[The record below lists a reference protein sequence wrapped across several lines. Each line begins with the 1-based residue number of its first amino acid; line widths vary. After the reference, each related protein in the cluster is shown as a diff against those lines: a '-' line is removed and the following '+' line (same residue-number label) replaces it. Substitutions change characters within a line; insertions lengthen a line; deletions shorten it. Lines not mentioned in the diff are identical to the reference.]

1 MGLALFLALL
11 TGVVAGYVPL
21 AQPHSKRCLSPRLA
35 LDGGGAAIAIRDF
48 DVWAGSSP
56 LIEDVSWNVMPKE
69 RWSLLGPNGCGKST
83 LLRAIAEIAQSGSDG
98 SELANSVY
106 VDGKLQF
113 GMLEQT
119 AVSGAETSVR
129 DEVMSRMTAYQSAK
143 TELQAAEVACTS
155 GDAAEVERLE
165 RATAAFEAAGGYT
178 VDSRVSRVLKG
189 LGFEDSEFERPCSS
203 FSGGWQMRIGLARLL
218 LSEPELLVMDEPTNH
233 LDAAARRW
241 LATYVADYSGTVL
254 VVSHDEAFVSVACD
268 SIAEVSGGRLELY
281 KSVPFAKYTEER
293 EERQRRA
300 VATVEAQE
308 REAARLQG
316 FIDRMGAKASKA
328 KQAKDRQG
336 KLDRLAAEMSQSQ
349 ALVVGARRQPKL
361 VLADPPA
368 CGGRPLA
375 LRGAALA
382 HAEGAK
388 TIIKAC
394 DLDVTR
400 GRRLILRG
408 PNGAGKSTILKA
420 LSGSLELVA
429 GTREVDDKLRLGLF
443 AQDLAQELPQSERAL
458 DYVMATVREHDPSL
472 EDERC
477 RTVMGS
483 LGLVGEKALRQI
495 GSLSGG
501 EKARVALATFCLTP
515 CNVLLLD
522 EPTNHLDVDAI
533 AALLEAL
540 EAYTGAIVVVSHDRP
555 FCEALRCS
563 HVGYVA
569 DGRCTVEERELR
581 NADFSTAA
589 RGVRN
594 TEEDGVVE
602 DATTVAESAEQ
613 AKAAREMD
621 RQLQKMRKSARP
633 KVAKLEA
640 SIADA
645 EEQIER
651 LDGEMVQAGAD
662 LGKLAEL
669 GTQRDTLQAKIDAW
683 YEEWEGLEELLAEI
697 A

>member
-1 MGLALFLALL
+1 MM
-11 TGVVAGYVPL
+11 
-21 AQPHSKRCLSPRLA
+21 A
-35 LDGGGAAIAIRDF
+35 LDGGGAAVAIKDL

-56 LIEDVSWNVMPKE
+56 LIEGVTWTIMPKE

-83 LLRAIAEIAQSGSDG
+83 LLKTISSIAVDRSGAEG
-98 SELANSVY
+98 SELANYVS
-106 VDGKLQF
+106 VDGKLRF

-119 AVSGAETSVR
+119 AVSGSETSVR
-129 DEVMSRMTAYQSAK
+129 EEVMSRMGAYQQAK
-143 TELQAAEVACTS
+143 AELQAAEAACVS

-165 RATAAFEAAGGYT
+165 KASADFEAAGGYS

-189 LGFEDSEFERPCSS
+189 LGFEDGEFERPCSS

-233 LDAAARRW
+233 LDASARRW
-241 LATYVADYSGTVL
+241 LAEYVSSYSGTVL

-268 SIAEVSGGRLELY
+268 SIAEVAGGRLELY
-281 KSVPFAKYTEER
+281 KSVAFSKYSQER
-293 EERQRRA
+293 EERQKRA
-300 VATVEAQE
+300 VSTVEAQQ
-308 REAARLQG
+308 REAQRLQD

-336 KLDRLAAEMSQSQ
+336 KLERLEGQMAVSKQ
-349 ALVVGARRQPKL
+349 LVVGGRRRPKL
-361 VLADPPA
+361 SLAAPPA
-368 CGGRPLA
+368 VGSVPLA
-375 LRGAALA
+375 LSGADLA

-388 TIIKAC
+388 TIIHGC
-394 DLDVTR
+394 DLSVGR
-400 GRRLILRG
+400 GQRLILRG

-420 LSGSLELVA
+420 LSGSLGLVA
-429 GTREVDDKLRLGLF
+429 GSRREDDRLKLGVF
-443 AQDLAQELPQSERAL
+443 AQDLAQELDQTQGAL
-458 DYVMATVREHDPSL
+458 DYVMAEVRAHDPGVT
-472 EDERC
+472 DERC

-483 LGLVGEKALRQI
+483 LGLVGEKALRLI

-540 EAYTGAIVVVSHDRP
+540 DEYTGAVVVVSHDRP

-569 DGRCTVEERELR
+569 EGRCVVQERELR
-581 NADFSTAA
+581 DADFSEAA

-594 TEEDGVVE
+594 SEEAADD
-602 DATTVAESAEQ
+602 DAAEGSVLSAEEQ
-613 AKAAREMD
+613 KAFREAE
-621 RQLQKMRKSARP
+621 RKLQKLRKGAGA
-633 KVAKLEA
+633 KIAKLEA
-640 SIADA
+640 SIAEA
-645 EEQIER
+645 EEAIEA
-651 LDGEMVQAGAD
+651 LEEEMVSAGAD
-662 LGKLAEL
+662 VGKLTEL
-669 GTQRDTLQAKIDAW
+669 GEARDARQAKVDAW
-683 YEEWEGLEELLAEI
+683 YAEWEELEELLADE
-697 A
+697 